1 MVHNEHHTMS
11 MLIVFLQLDTTSL
24 EKSCL
29 LEVFT
34 HIVRESIVTKLKHVV
49 ILGYVIGCDIRKLN
63 NNTGLRIYVESQFPP
78 TTVNEAIEECLAEMD
93 HYLRTLNH
101 ADFKIH
107 VNALKA
113 VKMESHMKMLDFAS
127 MLWREVT
134 EATYDFR
141 RHHRECE
148 HLNFL
153 TLSKVR
159 QFYRT
164 YIHAEG
170 AHRRKLTLSIAP
182 DPTLNTIQD
191 GNSSIVSWLE
201 RNQLRQRCQQIP
213 DRLDRESLREW
224 MVGVFRS
231 EGDGYQPPG
240 EEVSLEELREERE
253 THVQFAVPEMDR
265 T

>member
-1 MVHNEHHTMS
+1 M
-11 MLIVFLQLDTTSL
+11 
-24 EKSCL
+24 
-29 LEVFT
+29 
-34 HIVRESIVTKLKHVV
+34 TKLKHIV

-78 TTVNEAIEECLAEMD
+78 TTVNEAIEECLAEMEE
-93 HYLRTLNH
+93 YLRTLNH

-113 VKMESHMKMLDFAS
+113 VKMESHMKMYDFAS

-134 EATYDFR
+134 ETTYDFR
-141 RHHRECE
+141 RHHRESE

-159 QFYRT
+159 SNSYEHICATRCDSTTVQVRQFYKT
-164 YIHAEG
+164 YIHATG

-191 GNSSIVSWLE
+191 GSSSIVSWME
-201 RNQLRQRCQQIP
+201 RAQLRDQCEQ
-213 DRLDRESLREW
+213 
-224 MVGVFRS
+224 V
-231 EGDGYQPPG
+231 
-240 EEVSLEELREERE
+240 
-253 THVQFAVPEMDR
+253 
-265 T
+265 

>member
-1 MVHNEHHTMS
+1 MYQISKHPVLWEGSVTILWCFS
-11 MLIVFLQLDTTSL
+11 MKSNTFYLNRQYFTSL
-24 EKSCL
+24 W
-29 LEVFT
+29 FF
-34 HIVRESIVTKLKHVV
+34 
-49 ILGYVIGCDIRKLN
+49 Y
-63 NNTGLRIYVESQFPP
+63 F
-78 TTVNEAIEECLAEMD
+78 A
-93 HYLRTLNH
+93 RTLNH

-153 TLSKVR
+153 TLSKVSRLFWHQTFTSAFLNNVLQVR

-182 DPTLNTIQD
+182 DPTLNTIQ
-191 GNSSIVSWLE
+191 VSWIPQSLE
-201 RNQLRQRCQQIP
+201 RWP
-213 DRLDRESLREW
+213 
-224 MVGVFRS
+224 
-231 EGDGYQPPG
+231 
-240 EEVSLEELREERE
+240 
-253 THVQFAVPEMDR
+253 
-265 T
+265 